1 MPLLRAYAPFVID
14 ELDQSWVRMMAA
26 AGDRATLEGR
36 SDVAEYLRLKAT
48 NDAIRATGVKWL
60 IDAFIEVAFTANTRF
75 EIGRIDGHTFAHG
88 ASTMSG
94 TRLDIRHG
102 VRCLSVEGGWTR
114 LPGDGI
120 MRGATLAR
128 ANILHFGRRRND
140 AALRLVEGTDL
151 PEWITDDACVFRVDE
166 VRRHIALLLN
176 D

>member
-1 MPLLRAYAPFVID
+1 ML
-14 ELDQSWVRMMAA
+14 AA
-26 AGDRATLEGR
+26 AGERATLEGR

-60 IDAFIEVAFTANTRF
+60 IDAFIEVAFTRNPSF
-75 EIGRIDGHTFAHG
+75 EIERLDGHTFPYG

-102 VRCLSVEGGWTR
+102 VRCLTVEGGWTR
-114 LPGDGI
+114 LPADGV
-120 MRGATLAR
+120 MRGAALAR

-140 AALRLVEGTDL
+140 ASLRLVAGTDL
-151 PEWITDDACVFRVDE
+151 PEWITDDGGVFRVDG
-166 VRRHIALLLN
+166 VRRHISLLQN